1 MSYWVCAV
9 CTCGGASEEKN
20 DNAGIAIRKADRH
33 RTGTIVAAYPI
44 AYHAAAMTTD
54 DLDTRPV
61 ITTLARRHGGA
72 KPSRVLQ
79 RARTCEGKQ
88 R

>member
-9 CTCGGASEEKN
+9 CTWGGASEEKN
-20 DNAGIAIRKADRH
+20 DNAGIAIRKADGH
-33 RTGTIVAAYPI
+33 HGATIVAVNPI

-61 ITTLARRHGGA
+61 ITTLARRQGGS

-79 RARTCEGKQ
+79 PARTCGGKQ